1 MPSIQDL
8 REKRNDL
15 AKQAREMIDNN
26 TGSKWNDKLQNS
38 YDEIVSAIDET
49 DSEIGRIEKILDIE
63 SKNKQR
69 IDERSSNQNISA
81 DEAHNQLNEESVIF
95 LNFLRGGVEALTPE
109 QRMFAREKARSISN
123 VTSTTVGS
131 QGGFL
136 VPTEFAATL
145 TETLATFGGMRSVA
159 QVIQTDNGQSM
170 DWPTTNAISEEG
182 EIVGENASTSN
193 LDPTFGTVALPTY
206 KFSSKDVAVPF
217 ELLQDSAID
226 LVAHITNRLAMRIG
240 RITNRMYTAGT
251 GIAQPNGAVT
261 ASAAGKIGANGKTV
275 TVDFDDLYDLIH
287 SVDPAYRSDA
297 SLMFHDST
305 LKALKKLK
313 DANNRPL
320 WIPGLAVGEPD
331 TIDSQAYVINQH
343 MPAMSA
349 NAKSILFGDFN
360 RYIIRDVMQV
370 LLFRMED
377 SAYTKKGQVGF
388 LSFFR
393 SGGNLVDTGGAL
405 KHYQNS
411 AL

>member
-8 REKRNDL
+8 REKRKDL
-15 AKQAREMIDNN
+15 AKQARNMIDNN
-26 TGSKWNDKLQNS
+26 SGTKWNDELQNT
-38 YDEIVSAIDET
+38 YDGIVNDIDSV
-49 DSEIGRIEKILDIE
+49 DSEISRIEKVIDIE
-63 SKNKQR
+63 AKNKQR
-69 IDERSSNQNISA
+69 IDDRAASYGISD
-81 DEAHNQLNEESVIF
+81 DEAHNDINNESVIF
-95 LNFLRGGVEALTPE
+95 LNFLRGGVEALTHE
-109 QRMFAREKARSISN
+109 QRAYAREKARSISN
-123 VTSTTVGS
+123 VTSTTTGS

-159 QVIQTDNGQSM
+159 QIIQTDNGQSM
-170 DWPTTNAISEEG
+170 DWPTTDATSEEG
-182 EIVGENASTSN
+182 EIVGENVQSTP
-193 LDPTFGTVALPTY
+193 LDPSFGTVPLSTY

-226 LVAHITNRLAMRIG
+226 LVAHITDRLAMRIG
-240 RITNRMYTAGT
+240 RISNRMYTTGT
-251 GIAQPNGAVT
+251 GSAQPNGAVT
-261 ASAAGKIGANGKTV
+261 ASVSGKIGATGKATS
-275 TVDFDDLYDLIH
+275 VDFDDLYDLIH

-320 WIPGLAVGEPD
+320 WVPGLAVGEPD
-331 TIDSQAYVINQH
+331 TIDSQPYVINQH
-343 MPAMSA
+343 MPVMAA

-411 AL
+411 AT